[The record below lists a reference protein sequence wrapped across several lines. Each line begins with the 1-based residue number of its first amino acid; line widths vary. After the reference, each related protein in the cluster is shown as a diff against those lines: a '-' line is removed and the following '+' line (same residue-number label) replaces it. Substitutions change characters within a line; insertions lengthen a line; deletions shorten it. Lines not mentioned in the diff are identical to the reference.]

1 MKKVFGL
8 FLSLIAFMGLPACD
22 AEDPGNFKKPNPEE
36 SMCLTFV
43 SSGESTI
50 ALIKEGEPFEI
61 TLEYSVDGDVWEP
74 YTIGETLELADG
86 GELMFRAGEEGND
99 KFSAGYEDYYR
110 FVISGKVDSKG
121 NVMSLLDRDCKADSA
136 PEAGFIY
143 LFANCDG
150 LVSAPVLPAKNLA
163 PGCYSSMFYGCT
175 SLTET
180 PALPATE
187 LAMMCYYCMFLGCT
201 SLTKAPALPA
211 MEMAASCYL
220 GLFSDCTSLTK
231 APALP
236 ATELGYCCY
245 AGMFNG
251 CTSLTEAP
259 VLPAMKLSE
268 SCYAGMFN
276 GCTSL
281 TEAPELSATELADFC
296 YGYMFCFC
304 TSLTKAPALP
314 ATGLAEGCYF
324 SMFNGCTNLTEAP
337 VLPATELAE
346 SCYSNMFDGC
356 TSLNYVK
363 ALFTDKPSKESTKNW
378 LRNVSHTG
386 TFVKSKDATWDV
398 RGSNGIPEG
407 WTVVIE

>member
-8 FLSLIAFMGLPACD
+8 FLSLIALMGLSACD
-22 AEDPGNFKKPNPEE
+22 AEDPGNSKKPNPEE

-43 SSGESTI
+43 STGESTI

-86 GELMFRAGEEGND
+86 GELMFRAGEDGND
-99 KFSAGYEDYYR
+99 RFSAEYENNYS
-110 FVISGKVDSKG
+110 FIISGSMAARG
-121 NVMSLLDRDCKADSA
+121 NIMSLLDRKCARKSVPRCAFL
-136 PEAGFIY
+136 G
-143 LFANCDG
+143 LFANCRS
-150 LVSAPVLPAKNLA
+150 LTSAPVLPATELA
-163 PGCYSSMFYGCT
+163 AGCYSSMF
-175 SLTET
+175 
-180 PALPATE
+180 
-187 LAMMCYYCMFLGCT
+187 LGCT
-201 SLTKAPALPA
+201 GLTKAQELPSTKL
-211 MEMAASCYL
+211 AAGSYY
-220 GLFSDCTSLTK
+220 FMFKDCKSLTMS
-231 APALP
+231 PALP

-259 VLPAMKLSE
+259 ILPATKLFE
-268 SCYAGMFN
+268 SCYEYMFWDCTSLTKAPALPATELGYRCYAGMFN

-281 TEAPELSATELADFC
+281 TEAPELPATELADFC

-314 ATGLAEGCYF
+314 ATGLAAGCYS

-363 ALFTDKPSKESTKNW
+363 ALFTDKPSKELTKNW

-407 WTVVIE
+407 WTVIAE

>member
-8 FLSLIAFMGLPACD
+8 FLSLIALMGLSACD
-22 AEDPGNFKKPNPEE
+22 AEDPGNSKKPNPEE

-86 GELMFRAGEEGND
+86 GELMFRAGEDGND
-99 KFSAGYEDYYR
+99 RFSAEYENNYS
-110 FVISGKVDSKG
+110 FIISGSMAARG
-121 NVMSLLDRDCKADSA
+121 NIMSLLDRKYARKSVPRCAFL
-136 PEAGFIY
+136 G
-143 LFANCDG
+143 LFANCRS
-150 LVSAPVLPAKNLA
+150 LTSAPVLPATELA
-163 PGCYSSMFYGCT
+163 AGCYSSMF
-175 SLTET
+175 
-180 PALPATE
+180 
-187 LAMMCYYCMFLGCT
+187 LGCT
-201 SLTKAPALPA
+201 GLTKAPELPSTKL
-211 MEMAASCYL
+211 AAGCYY
-220 GLFSDCTSLTK
+220 FMFKDCTSLTMS
-231 APALP
+231 PALP

-259 VLPAMKLSE
+259 KLPAMKLSE

-281 TEAPELSATELADFC
+281 TEAPILPATKLFESC
-296 YGYMFCFC
+296 YEYMFWDC

-314 ATGLAEGCYF
+314 ATELGYRCYAD
-324 SMFNGCTNLTEAP
+324 MFNGCTSLTEAP
-337 VLPATELAE
+337 ELSATELAE

-363 ALFTDKPSKESTKNW
+363 ALFTDKPSKELTKNW

-407 WTVVIE
+407 WTVVTE

>member
-8 FLSLIAFMGLPACD
+8 FLSLIVLMGLSACD
-22 AEDPGNFKKPNPEE
+22 AEDPGNSKKPNPEE

-86 GELMFRAGEEGND
+86 GELMFRAGEDGND

-175 SLTET
+175 SL
-180 PALPATE
+180 
-187 LAMMCYYCMFLGCT
+187 
-201 SLTKAPALPA
+201 
-211 MEMAASCYL
+211 
-220 GLFSDCTSLTK
+220 
-231 APALP
+231 
-236 ATELGYCCY
+236 
-245 AGMFNG
+245 
-251 CTSLTEAP
+251 
-259 VLPAMKLSE
+259 
-268 SCYAGMFN
+268 
-276 GCTSL
+276 
-281 TEAPELSATELADFC
+281 
-296 YGYMFCFC
+296 
-304 TSLTKAPALP
+304 
-314 ATGLAEGCYF
+314 
-324 SMFNGCTNLTEAP
+324 
-337 VLPATELAE
+337 
-346 SCYSNMFDGC
+346 
-356 TSLNYVK
+356 NYVK

-378 LRNVSHTG
+378 LSGVSPTG
-386 TFVKSKDATWDV
+386 TFVKSKYATWDV
-398 RGSNGIPEG
+398 RGDDGIPEG
-407 WTVVIE
+407 WTVVTE